1 MSGLFNQFK
10 TSKIAEIEGIEVRF
24 KPNDDGTIPCFRIAR
39 MSKGNVRYTKS
50 IEARTR
56 SHRKD
61 ILDKSLTNEAAE
73 EINLN
78 VFCDSILLGWENVIG
93 EDGKIMLY
101 TWESAKKLM
110 QELPDLY
117 DLLKEKAE
125 DIDNF
130 LSSNLEAEAKN

>member
-10 TSKIAEIEGIEVRF
+10 TSKSAEIEGIEVRF

-61 ILDKSLTNEAAE
+61 ILDKSLTNEVAE

-93 EDGKIMLY
+93 EDGKTIVY
-101 TWESAKKLM
+101 SWDNAKYLM